1 LGHAKDQN
9 RCFTFLN
16 VNYGTKQEQPRMHT
30 RTIFASS
37 MIALLA
43 ACGGSDGVN
52 IGAPP
57 TRAPSEPAVPAPTEP
72 KPTDQLFADTGVT
85 PGAALAAGKTL
96 VASESANAASKVNYG
111 SGDVEKTTAVF
122 KLKKNDAGALTFT
135 VNGVDHVFKPGD
147 KYIED
152 DGKSYGYEVENDV
165 DSVYYNMW
173 SWTGTLDEAADPAR
187 KGVQIWE
194 YSSNQ
199 VIPDGGPNVQ
209 GFAIVGAETRSAAL
223 TSLPTAKYTGRVA
236 LNARPT
242 KGFEDNRTSET
253 RIRGD
258 MKLTANFGAG
268 TVSGAVDGI
277 RVRPPGEEDSVDV
290 AGTIAMNPSAIVGN
304 GFAGGLAAD
313 AAYQSNVGTIDA
325 SSSYS
330 GKFYRESAEQVAG
343 VLNVT
348 GQVAG
353 GGGGYAA
360 DGFFEGVQ
368 D

>member
-1 LGHAKDQN
+1 
-9 RCFTFLN
+9 
-16 VNYGTKQEQPRMHT
+16 
-30 RTIFASS
+30 

-43 ACGGSDGVN
+43 ACGGSDGVTN
-52 IGAPP
+52 VAPP
-57 TRAPSEPAVPAPTEP
+57 TRAEPEPTVPAPTEP
-72 KPTDQLFADTGVT
+72 EPTVPELTDQLFADTDGT
-85 PGAALAAGKTL
+85 TAAALAAGKTL
-96 VASESANAASKVNYG
+96 VAGESANSASKVNYG

-152 DGKSYGYEVENDV
+152 DGTSYGYDVANDV
-165 DSVYYNMW
+165 DSVYYFVS
-173 SWTGTLDEAADPAR
+173 SWTGTLDEVADPAT
-187 KGVQIWE
+187 KGVQIWR
-194 YSSNQ
+194 YGSNQ
-199 VIPDGGPNVQ
+199 VIPDGPDVQ
-209 GFAIVGAETRSAAL
+209 GFAVVGTETRSAAL
-223 TSLPTAKYTGRVA
+223 TSLPTAKYTGQVV
-236 LNARPT
+236 LDARPT
-242 KGFEDNRTSET
+242 KGFENNQTSRN

-258 MKLTANFGAG
+258 LKLTANFGAG

-277 RVRPPGEEDSVDV
+277 RVRPPGEDDYTDV
-290 AGTIAMNPSAIVGN
+290 TGTIAMNPSAIVGN

-343 VLNVT
+343 VLNVI

>member
-1 LGHAKDQN
+1 
-9 RCFTFLN
+9 
-16 VNYGTKQEQPRMHT
+16 
-30 RTIFASS
+30 
-37 MIALLA
+37 
-43 ACGGSDGVN
+43 
-52 IGAPP
+52 
-57 TRAPSEPAVPAPTEP
+57 
-72 KPTDQLFADTGVT
+72 
-85 PGAALAAGKTL
+85 
-96 VASESANAASKVNYG
+96 
-111 SGDVEKTTAVF
+111 VEKTTAVF

-147 KYIED
+147 KSIED
-152 DGKSYGYEVENDV
+152 DGTSYGYEVENDV

-173 SWTGTLDEAADPAR
+173 SWTGTLDEVADPAT

-199 VIPDGGPNVQ
+199 VIPDGPDVQ
-209 GFAIVGAETRSAAL
+209 GFAVVGAETRSTAL
-223 TSLPTAKYTGRVA
+223 TSLPTAKYTGQVG
-236 LNARPT
+236 LLSRPT
-242 KGFEDNRTSET
+242 KGFEDNRTSQT

-258 MKLTANFGAG
+258 LKLTANFGAG
-268 TVSGAVDGI
+268 TVSGAVDRI
-277 RVRPPGEEDSVDV
+277 RVRPAGEEDSVDV

-304 GFAGGLAAD
+304 GFAGGLTAD
-313 AAYQSNVGTIDA
+313 ADYQSNVGTIDA

-360 DGFFEGVQ
+360 DGFFEGFQ

>member
-1 LGHAKDQN
+1 
-9 RCFTFLN
+9 
-16 VNYGTKQEQPRMHT
+16 MHM
-30 RTIFASS
+30 RNIFASS

-57 TRAPSEPAVPAPTEP
+57 TRAPTEPAVPA
-72 KPTDQLFADTGVT
+72 PTDQLFADTDGT
-85 PGAALAAGKTL
+85 TAAALAAGKTL

-111 SGDVEKTTAVF
+111 SGDVGKTTAVF
-122 KLKKNDAGALTFT
+122 KLKKNDSGALTFT

-152 DGKSYGYEVENDV
+152 DGVSYGYDV
-165 DSVYYNMW
+165 SNEPDSVYYFIS
-173 SWTGTLDEAADPAR
+173 SWTGTLDEMTDPAN
-187 KGVQIWE
+187 KGVQIWR
-194 YSSNQ
+194 YGSNQ
-199 VIPDGGPNVQ
+199 VIPDGPDVQ
-209 GFAIVGAETRSAAL
+209 GFAVVGTETRSAAL
-223 TSLPTAKYTGRVA
+223 TSLPTATYNGQVV
-236 LNARPT
+236 LDSLPT
-242 KGFEDNRTSET
+242 KGFENNQTSRT

-258 MKLTANFGAG
+258 LKLTANFGAG

-277 RVRPPGEEDSVDV
+277 RVRPPGEEDYGDV
-290 AGTIAMNPSAIVGN
+290 TGTVAMNQSAIVGN
-304 GFAGGLAAD
+304 GFAGGLTAD
-313 AAYQSNVGTIDA
+313 ANYQKNVGTVDP
-325 SSSYS
+325 SSTYS
-330 GKFYRESAEQVAG
+330 GKFYGTLAEQVAG

-360 DGFFEGVQ
+360 DGFFEGFQ